1 MKCIYCQSDCIKKGK
16 VKNVQRYQCKH
27 CGKTQQRRYKKAR
40 IEEGKYEWVKNLTK
54 ESSSI
59 SSISR
64 LLKISKS
71 SVQRVIERIASAI
84 ENPVNQENGDQYE
97 IDELRTYCGNKQ
109 HESWVMYAINKTTG
123 KVIDFCVGRRTKENL
138 KKITDSLLL
147 LNPKKIYTDG
157 LTIYKTL
164 IPEKLHKVFVHC
176 TNKIERKNL
185 NIRTH
190 LKRLSRKTIC
200 FTRSNEMLE
209 NCLRMYFA

>member
-97 IDELRTYCGNKQ
+97 VDELRTFCGQK
-109 HESWVMYAINKTTG
+109 KT
-123 KVIDFCVGRRTKENL
+123 KVG
-138 KKITDSLLL
+138 
-147 LNPKKIYTDG
+147 
-157 LTIYKTL
+157 
-164 IPEKLHKVFVHC
+164 
-176 TNKIERKNL
+176 
-185 NIRTH
+185 
-190 LKRLSRKTIC
+190 
-200 FTRSNEMLE
+200 
-209 NCLRMYFA
+209 

>member
-27 CGKTQQRRYKKAR
+27 CGRTQQRRYKKAR
-40 IEEGKYEWVKNLTK
+40 IEEVKYEWVKKLTK

-64 LLKISKS
+64 LLNISKS
-71 SVQRVIERIASAI
+71 SVQRVIERIASKI
-84 ENPVNQENGDQYE
+84 KKIDYQETEQVYE
-97 IDELRTYCGNKQ
+97 MDELRTYCGNKQ
-109 HESWVMYAINKTTG
+109 NESWVMYAINKTTG

-138 KKITDSLLL
+138 KKITESILI

-185 NIRTH
+185 SIRTH

-200 FTRSNEMLE
+200 FTRSNEMLG
-209 NCLRMYFA
+209 NCLRMYFV

>member
-64 LLKISKS
+64 LLNISKS
-71 SVQRVIERIASAI
+71 SVQRVIERIASKI
-84 ENPVNQENGDQYE
+84 KKIDYQETEQVYE
-97 IDELRTYCGNKQ
+97 MDELRTYCGNKQ
-109 HESWVMYAINKTTG
+109 NESWVMYAINKTTG
-123 KVIDFCVGRRTKENL
+123 KVIDFCVGRRTKENI
-138 KKITDSLLL
+138 KKVIDNILV
-147 LNPKKIYTDG
+147 LNPKRIYTDG
-157 LTIYKTL
+157 LNIYPGL
-164 IPEKLHKVFVHC
+164 IPKTIHRVFEYC
-176 TNKIERKNL
+176 TNKIERSNL
-185 NIRTH
+185 TLRTH

-200 FTRSNEMLE
+200 FTKSNEMLE
-209 NCLRMYFA
+209 NCVKVYFA